1 MIHKSYL
8 IEQNF
13 ENLKNKIV
21 LFYGENLGLIDEF
34 RNRILKKY
42 KNVLRFSQ
50 DEIIKNNDIIFNEI
64 NNVSLFDDQKI
75 IFIINVNDKFL
86 NIVKE
91 FQLNRNG
98 NLIYLFSEILEKKSK
113 IRNHFENA
121 KDLDIVPCYKDN
133 EITIR
138 KVISD
143 KLKDY
148 SGLTPQIINKIIE
161 NGNLDRSK
169 IINEIDKI
177 KTLFINK
184 KIDIDLLDKLL
195 NLETDNE
202 FENVKDSAINGN
214 NSKTN
219 KLLSTTVFETEK
231 IPLYLNL
238 LNQRLNKLKEVATMA
253 KNGSLTQAIDKLK
266 PPIFWK
272 DKKNFTDQAH
282 LWSSDKLKDAIAK
295 TYDAEICIKSNSEI
309 NKNLL
314 IKKLLL
320 DICLL
325 ANA

>member
-13 ENLKNKIV
+13 DNLKNKIV

-34 RNRILKKY
+34 RNKILKKY

-50 DEIIKNNDIIFNEI
+50 DEIVKNNDIIFNEI

-138 KVISD
+138 KIISD

-148 SGLTPQIINKIIE
+148 SGLTTQIINRIIE

-238 LNQRLNKLKEVATMA
+238 LNQRLNKLKEVNILA
-253 KNGSLTQAIDKLK
+253 KNGGLSQAIDKMK

-282 LWSSDKLKDAIAK
+282 LWSSDKLKIAIAK
-295 TYDAEICIKSNSEI
+295 TYDAEIFIKSNSEI

>member
-13 ENLKNKIV
+13 DNLKNKIV

-34 RNRILKKY
+34 KDQIIKRN
-42 KNVLRFSQ
+42 KNVLKFSQ
-50 DEIIKNNDIIFNEI
+50 DEIIKNDRIIFDEI
-64 NNVSLFDDQKI
+64 NNISLFDDKKT
-75 IFIINVNDKFL
+75 IFIINISDKFL
-86 NIVKE
+86 NIVKDI
-91 FQLNRNG
+91 QLNKNG
-98 NLIYLFSEILEKKSK
+98 NLIYLFSGILEKKSK
-113 IRNHFENA
+113 IRSHFENT

-133 EITIR
+133 ETTI
-138 KVISD
+138 KKIISF
-143 KLKDY
+143 KLKSY
-148 SGLTPQIINKIIE
+148 SGVTPQIINKIIE

-169 IINEIDKI
+169 INNEVDKI
-177 KTLFINK
+177 RTLFIDK
-184 KIDIDLLDKLL
+184 KIDAGLLDKLL

-214 NSKTN
+214 KSKTN

-231 IPLYLNL
+231 MPLYLTI
-238 LNQRLNKLKEVATMA
+238 LNQRLSKLKEVAKMA
-253 KNGSLTQAIDKLK
+253 KIGGLSNAIDKIR

-272 DKKNFTDQAH
+272 DKKNFTDQAK
-282 LWSSDKLKDAIAK
+282 LWNFEKLNTAISK
-295 TYDAEICIKSNSEI
+295 TYSAEVVIKSNAEI

>member
-34 RNRILKKY
+34 KNEIIKRN
-42 KNVLRFSQ
+42 KNVLKFSQ
-50 DEIIKNNDIIFNEI
+50 DEIIKNDIIFNEI

-91 FQLNRNG
+91 FQFNRNG

-138 KVISD
+138 KIISD

-148 SGLTPQIINKIIE
+148 SGLTTQIINRIIE

-184 KIDIDLLDKLL
+184 KIDIDLLNKLL

-202 FENVKDSAINGN
+202 FENVRDSAINGN

-231 IPLYLNL
+231 MPLYLTI
-238 LNQRLNKLKEVATMA
+238 LNQRLSKLKEVAKMA
-253 KNGSLTQAIDKLK
+253 KIGSLSNAIDKIR

-272 DKKNFTDQAH
+272 DKKNFTDQAK
-282 LWSSDKLKDAIAK
+282 LWNFEKLNTAISK
-295 TYDAEICIKSNSEI
+295 TYSAEVVIKSNAEI

-320 DICLL
+320 DSCLL